1 MLNQLTQRFNKVV
14 QNPVN
19 AVCLDNPD
27 SLLVCAHGLVGVF
40 LPTTE
45 EYKNTDHLLRRL
57 WLSRMVYSEHMMPLV
72 IIDKEKWNQLN
83 LDVLGLSFGN
93 MMPFENIDDAVRFI
107 NGRVDNVKGLSQK
120 VRQDAFMNYYYILE
134 YLRSREV
141 KPLEQFDNIWFYGES
156 IPVRSWSRNIPTYI
170 RNTIVDDNQN
180 QIDVWRIYLLTPT
193 EHDRARFSKLLTG
206 TIHENIYN
214 QLLERVPNLE
224 DLEHGQFKYFDI
236 LKEYVFD
243 KQPVKGVI
251 IIDKGSYNAMRRGAR
266 LFPVGILKVSG
277 DFDYGDLVQIECSG
291 HDAFISIVEANSE
304 YLRDNKGKRTDDIM
318 ELTQT
323 TQIPVVSRK
332 KYRYRKKIG

>member
-1 MLNQLTQRFNKVV
+1 MERKQLLNQLTQRFNKVV

-27 SLLVCAHGLVGVF
+27 SLLVCDHGLVGVF

-141 KPLEQFDNIWFYGES
+141 KPLEQFDNMWFYGES

-180 QIDVWRIYLLTPT
+180 QIVYRKRNTQSFRDAMNGVLTYSMLRRYDFNRHSLYLNNWGD
-193 EHDRARFSKLLTG
+193 E
-206 TIHENIYN
+206 
-214 QLLERVPNLE
+214 
-224 DLEHGQFKYFDI
+224 QFLAVNTDYDI
-236 LKEYVFD
+236 WGNSDYAGLY
-243 KQPVKGVI
+243 
-251 IIDKGSYNAMRRGAR
+251 MRTLA
-266 LFPVGILKVSG
+266 FYGILPMNVG
-277 DFDYGDLVQIECSG
+277 DEDNYRVERSNYID
-291 HDAFISIVEANSE
+291 FIHS
-304 YLRDNKGKRTDDIM
+304 KRNNN
-318 ELTQT
+318 
-323 TQIPVVSRK
+323 
-332 KYRYRKKIG
+332 G